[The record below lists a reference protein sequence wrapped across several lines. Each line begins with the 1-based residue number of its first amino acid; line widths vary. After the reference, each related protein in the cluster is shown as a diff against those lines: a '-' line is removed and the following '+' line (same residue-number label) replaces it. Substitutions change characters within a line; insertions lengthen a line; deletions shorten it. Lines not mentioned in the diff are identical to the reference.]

1 MAFAPN
7 YLGYT
12 MPRNCFH
19 NDKISCAHNF
29 LNHHKQNQSRYDE
42 LMAMPQSSLIVGS
55 EFRRIELNAHQF
67 LIVLFDHN
75 DKEIAFHA
83 TGTILD
89 DVIFNDKP
97 ALQLW
102 VWKCAKPKHKPMIAD
117 LSEQILLEYLI
128 ERFHIIASD
137 IHANLQGRNFWNEIA
152 SIILDKTLY
161 VYRYNRNT
169 KSIQEIA
176 NHEELVTN
184 RLDIWGE
191 GSDFSDILLVLT
203 NDEVH
208 IR

>member
-75 DKEIAFHA
+75 DKKIAFHA

-89 DVIFNDKP
+89 DVILNDKP

-102 VWKCAKPKHKPMIAD
+102 VWKSAKPKHKPMITD

-137 IHANLQGRNFWNEIA
+137 NHANLQGRNFWN
-152 SIILDKTLY
+152 
-161 VYRYNRNT
+161 
-169 KSIQEIA
+169 EIA